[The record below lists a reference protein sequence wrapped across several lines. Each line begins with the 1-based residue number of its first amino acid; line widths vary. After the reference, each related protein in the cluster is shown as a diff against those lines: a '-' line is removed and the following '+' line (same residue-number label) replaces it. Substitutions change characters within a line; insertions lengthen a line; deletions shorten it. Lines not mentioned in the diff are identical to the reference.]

1 MDRGRAMKIPF
12 GKYKG
17 EFVDYLPDDYLR
29 WLYFQDFL
37 FAGIHA
43 ENNLPSNTKTKKG
56 GDLK

>member
-1 MDRGRAMKIPF
+1 MKIPF

>member
-1 MDRGRAMKIPF
+1 MKIPF

-29 WLYFQDFL
+29 WLYFQDYL

-43 ENNLPSNTKTKKG
+43 EKIYHQTPKRKR